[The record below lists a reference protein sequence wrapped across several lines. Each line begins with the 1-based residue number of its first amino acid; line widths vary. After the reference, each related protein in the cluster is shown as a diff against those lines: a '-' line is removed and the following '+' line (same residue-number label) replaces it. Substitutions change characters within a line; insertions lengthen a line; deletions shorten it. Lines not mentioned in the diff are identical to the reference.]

1 MALTA
6 HMVAYT
12 ARNGID
18 TEQGVARVLTDR
30 NRPSWQ
36 DCHAQIPGYVTG
48 KYLGPTTS
56 YTLRYTTEAG
66 QQTQAMDAALL
77 AKIGSVVAR
86 AADRGEAW
94 DIEVTDAAGNDVTFD
109 FTCFQD

>member
-12 ARNGID
+12 ARNGIN

-56 YTLRYTTEAG
+56 YTLRYTTETG
-66 QQTQAMDAALL
+66 EQVKAMDASLL
-77 AKIGSVVAR
+77 NRIGPVVAR

-94 DIEVTDAAGNDVTFD
+94 DIAVTDVSGADVTFD
-109 FTCFQD
+109 FACFCE